1 MFSLFSA
8 KFIFSFSKYSNVRLT
23 FVDLRWAKLY
33 VCLVCN
39 NPCFLSSWLS
49 KEDKDL
55 DLLSRCS
62 SLGRVSQGIC
72 LWLWGSSPCVA
83 RGFQSTIVFVYEVF
97 TNFAKGMTS
106 RLASIIW
113 SGTTICKKCKKFV
126 LKNNFKKIFY
136 LELIVVKNFSRLA
149 ICKNVIRSS
158 KLTNLWENV

>member
-39 NPCFLSSWLS
+39 NSCFLSSWLS

-83 RGFQSTIVFVYEVF
+83 RGFQSAIFLF
-97 TNFAKGMTS
+97 LRFS
-106 RLASIIW
+106 SILQILPKQNIALLSLCYSFCMPQVW
-113 SGTTICKKCKKFV
+113 HLDLCQ
-126 LKNNFKKIFY
+126 
-136 LELIVVKNFSRLA
+136 
-149 ICKNVIRSS
+149 
-158 KLTNLWENV
+158 